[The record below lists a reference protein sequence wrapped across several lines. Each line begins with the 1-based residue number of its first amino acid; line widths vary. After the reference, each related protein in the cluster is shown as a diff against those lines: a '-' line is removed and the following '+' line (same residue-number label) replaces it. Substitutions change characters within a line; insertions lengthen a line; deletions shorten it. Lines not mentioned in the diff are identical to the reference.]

1 MSSTTKISISTIQG
15 GSYTIFARIVYSH
28 NHYNLYVEHIEPMV
42 KANQIHVLW
51 QIPQYILLTAAE
63 VMFSIPSMELA
74 YTQVSTEKN

>member
-1 MSSTTKISISTIQG
+1 
-15 GSYTIFARIVYSH
+15 
-28 NHYNLYVEHIEPMV
+28 MV

-74 YTQVSTEKN
+74 YTQVSTEKTSISFVRIHFFGVLTAKVLVKKNQTTLLHSILLNIDY